1 MGWCFTTDYELSCI
15 FHLILTNLHFINGVE
30 AQTVL
35 VTCSTPCS
43 YYVLEFGT
51 WTTNSLLLNSTFPL
65 LSAASLMKWQ
75 PTPVLLPG
83 KSYGWRSLFGY
94 RPKGQEESD
103 TTEQLHFTSLH
114 SIKQIK
120 DIPSM
125 TQHLLQ
131 ETSCREL
138 LVRVVL
144 HSNIFCHKTP
154 FYPASKWLDQSGH
167 LPMDSE

>member
-1 MGWCFTTDYELSCI
+1 MVLHNWLRAFMHISFNPHKSPFYKRSWGSDSFGNLLNTMQLLCSRVWNLNHKFFVTKFYFSLTLSCLPDEMAT
-15 FHLILTNLHFINGVE
+15 HS
-30 AQTVL
+30 
-35 VTCSTPCS
+35 ST
-43 YYVLEFGT
+43 L
-51 WTTNSLLLNSTFPL
+51 
-65 LSAASLMKWQ
+65 A
-75 PTPVLLPG
+75 G